1 MYQISHNRKSEAHG
15 PLSDHVLYWVYCGQH
30 VLTQNDKQAETELYT
45 LILHLLHMNMKKK
58 FFTLVKIL

>member
-1 MYQISHNRKSEAHG
+1 MHG
-15 PLSDHVLYWVYCGQH
+15 MLGLLRTTHVDA
-30 VLTQNDKQAETELYT
+30 QNDKQAETELYT